1 MLLVDTVQGRVI
13 DDQELKEE
21 YAARQPYGEWLNS
34 QLVNLSD
41 LKIPNQ
47 KVPQYSRRMPET
59 AESIWIFLRR
69 SEDFYFKYGN
79 EWKRRNRSH
88 GYRCTV
94 LSEQHQSL
102 FGYFKQL
109 FAQVT
114 NPPIDAI
121 REKIVTSTTV
131 YVGEE
136 GNLLEQK
143 RKIVMS

>member
-1 MLLVDTVQGRVI
+1 MGI
-13 DDQELKEE
+13 DAPL
-21 YAARQPYGEWLNS
+21 A
-34 QLVNLSD
+34 
-41 LKIPNQ
+41 
-47 KVPQYSRRMPET
+47 
-59 AESIWIFLRR
+59 
-69 SEDFYFKYGN
+69 
-79 EWKRRNRSH
+79 
-88 GYRCTV
+88 V

-143 RKIVMS
+143 EENCHVLKINDPILTEVWMNIILRSRPCLQPQRFISIW